1 MNENKKKIIELREK
15 INQWNKEY
23 FINNNPSV
31 SDRVYDSSLKLLI
44 ELENKYPEF
53 NDPNSPTNII
63 GDFSLNKFKKIK
75 HNKKMLSL
83 AKAYSVD
90 DIKKF
95 ISDIK
100 KITQEDSFFYI
111 EPKIDGLSISLKY
124 KNGKLVQ
131 ASTRGDGVIGE
142 DVTDN
147 VYNVISDIPTKIKN
161 LNELEIR
168 GEIYIS
174 DQSFKEIIK
183 SGEVFANPRN
193 AASGTLRQLNKEIVK
208 KRNLSCLVYEIVN
221 FKSLNFNGFNETIEF
236 LDDLGFKT
244 QKNNFFSNK
253 EEDIISF
260 ISNFKNNNKLDY
272 EIDGLVVKLNN
283 LNFQDELGY
292 TSKFPKYNIAFK
304 FDDEITKTNIKDIF
318 VTIGRTGNVTYN
330 ASFEKVLLKGSF
342 VSAATLHNYE
352 YIKSLNLNIG
362 DEVEIKKAGE
372 IIPKVIKVTK
382 KNSQDVFHII
392 DKCPFCLSNLI
403 FNGSQL
409 EQYCP
414 NLKCDERR
422 VRQII
427 HFVSRNALDISFLG
441 EKWIRIFFDKKII
454 ENISDVFLI
463 PSKKE
468 EIFTLKRIGEKSFNN
483 LLKSIES
490 CFQIDLP
497 KLLFS
502 LGIEKMGIR
511 NSYLIA
517 KKIKKF
523 ENILNFNF
531 DSLIDIKDIGPLT
544 IKSLKD
550 FLDNEDNKH
559 EIEKLIKIGIN
570 PSFSNEEQE
579 SIISSPFLNKK
590 IAITGSFEIERE
602 NIIKILNK
610 LGAIYTTS
618 ISKNTDFL
626 LCGEN
631 AGSKLNKAQSLE
643 IKIISLNELNKFN

>member
-1 MNENKKKIIELREK
+1 MNEKQKKIIELRKK

-31 SDRVYDSSLKLLI
+31 SDRVYDSSLKLLK
-44 ELENKYPEF
+44 ELEDKYPEF
-53 NDPNSPTNII
+53 DDPNSPTNII

-90 DIKKF
+90 EIIKF

-100 KITQEDSFFYI
+100 KITKEDSFFYI

-124 KNGKLVQ
+124 KNGKLTQ
-131 ASTRGDGVIGE
+131 ASTRGDGNIGE

-147 VYNVISDIPTKIKN
+147 VYNIISDIPTKIKD
-161 LNELEIR
+161 LNDIEIR

-174 DQSFKEIIK
+174 EQSFKDIIA
-183 SGEVFANPRN
+183 SGENFANPRN
-193 AASGTLRQLNKEIVK
+193 AASGTLRQLNKEIVR

-221 FKSLNFNGFNETIEF
+221 FKSLNFNGFSETIEF
-236 LDDLGFKT
+236 LNKLGFKT
-244 QKNNFFSNK
+244 QKNAFCSNDEK
-253 EEDIISF
+253 DIVSF
-260 ISNFKNNNKLDY
+260 ISNFKNDNKLDY
-272 EIDGLVVKLNN
+272 EIDGLVVKLND

-304 FDDEITKTNIKDIF
+304 FDDEITRTNIKNIF

-330 ASFEKVLLKGSF
+330 ASFEKVLLKGTF

-372 IIPKVIKVTK
+372 IIPKVIRVTK
-382 KNSQDVFHII
+382 KNSQDIFPII
-392 DKCPFCLSNLI
+392 NKCPFCLTKFI
-403 FNGSQL
+403 FNTSQI

-414 NLKCDERR
+414 NLKCSERR

-468 EIFTLKRIGEKSFNN
+468 EIFTLERIGEKSFNN
-483 LLKSIES
+483 LIKSIES
-490 CFQIDLP
+490 CFHIDLP
-497 KLLFS
+497 KLIFA
-502 LGIEKMGIR
+502 LGIEKMGTR
-511 NSYLIA
+511 NSFLIA

-523 ENILNFNF
+523 ENILSF
-531 DSLIDIKDIGPLT
+531 DFDLLIDIKDIGPLT
-544 IKSLKD
+544 IKSLKE
-550 FLDNEDNKH
+550 FLENKDNKR
-559 EIEKLIKIGIN
+559 EIEKLIQIGIN
-570 PSFSNEEQE
+570 PSFIEEEQE
-579 SIISSPFLNKK
+579 SIIPSPFLNKK
-590 IAITGSFEIERE
+590 IAITGSFNIERE
-602 NIIKILNK
+602 SIIKTLNK

-631 AGSKLNKAQSLE
+631 AGSKLNKAQNLK
-643 IKIISLNELNKFN
+643 IKIINLDELNKFN